1 VSDDT
6 PVMNPVLAAA
16 DPAQHLMNLHG
27 VPSQLAIL
35 WRQASID
42 SLERFQERP
51 NRIQAEVRLTS
62 VASFCE
68 FVNRFGNAAT
78 SIYLDV
84 YGSERPDHGRDRGN
98 LPVPPRFVGVIDH
111 PDKDKPAWGG
121 FSAVY
126 EPRLSMEWKAW
137 RDLHGAGAVD
147 QVRLVEFLED
157 HANDI
162 LEPTPASVLTAA
174 SQFEAVETH
183 RYTSHRNLDNGNV
196 QITYNKGTDTA
207 TVTFPHRLTLS
218 IPVVEGGD
226 PRRIDCRL
234 RYRTAEGAI
243 RFLVQLAEDPDRVE
257 RDTYRVEAEAVRK
270 LCAGLKLYEGVADT
284 RHRRID

>member
-35 WRQASID
+35 WRHASIE
-42 SLERFQERP
+42 SLERFQSQP
-51 NRIQAEVRLTS
+51 NRIEAEVQLNS

-68 FVNRFGNAAT
+68 YVNRFANPAS

-84 YGSERPDHGRDRGN
+84 YGDINQRGKIVA
-98 LPVPPRFVGVIDH
+98 PSFVGVIDH
-111 PDKDKPAWGG
+111 PDKDTPAWGG

-218 IPVVEGGD
+218 IPVVEGGG

-243 RFLVQLAEDPDRVE
+243 RFLVQLAEDPDRLE
-257 RDTYRVEAEAVRK
+257 RDTYRAEAEAVRK